1 LHISH
6 RVVTVRDFKSFSHS
20 NGGGLKLSFE
30 EFGRRVGEAI
40 SELKQRKPDEIVLVH
55 HDDADGLCSG
65 AITKTVLEREGFK
78 VKTFCLEKV
87 YPEVIE
93 SLHEGSGRVIFY
105 VDIGSAHANFISE
118 CNAGRNLTII
128 LDHHDPK
135 PSTDPKVYDLNLEHY
150 GFLGETDFSGATCNY
165 LFAKAFNEKNVDL
178 SYLAVVG
185 SKEIP
190 GDLAGLNRVVFDEA
204 VKNGV
209 VKVDGKK
216 VEIVRLGLRVDQLF
230 SKLQILGAVGY
241 YQDGPELGV
250 QAALK
255 GLDDYVKK
263 KIEEWEEQRKT
274 VNKRLL
280 ARLYRERLKEME
292 HIQWFDAGDMYKGM
306 GTKVIG
312 QFCSFL
318 SYQTRLIKLNKYI
331 FGFMNVQPEIPNWGK
346 LKESLAKVS
355 VRVPKNLKTMIS
367 EGKMPGAVNLL
378 LEASEG
384 FGIANGH
391 AYAANVVIPKD
402 KKETLIDKAEK
413 AI

>member
-1 LHISH
+1 M
-6 RVVTVRDFKSFSHS
+6 
-20 NGGGLKLSFE
+20 SFE
-30 EFGRRVGEAI
+30 EFGRKVGEAI
-40 SELKQRKPDEIVLVH
+40 TELRQKKPEEVVLVH

-65 AITKTVLEREGFK
+65 AITKKALERDDFK
-78 VKTFCLEKV
+78 VKTFCLEKI
-87 YPEVIE
+87 YPEVIK
-93 SLHEGSGRVIFY
+93 SLHESSGQVIFY
-105 VDIGSAHANFISE
+105 VDIGSAHADLISE
-118 CNAGRNLTII
+118 CNSSRNLTVI

-150 GFLGETDFSGATCNY
+150 GFQGETDFSGATCNY
-165 LFAKAFNEKNVDL
+165 LFAKALNEGNVDL

-190 GDLAGLNRVVFDEA
+190 GELSGLNRVVFDEA

-209 VKVDGKK
+209 VTVEGKK
-216 VEIVRLGLRVDQLF
+216 IEIVRLGLRVDQLF

-241 YQDGPELGV
+241 YRNGPELGV
-250 QAALK
+250 QTALE
-255 GLDDYVKK
+255 GLNDYIKK
-263 KIEEWEEQRKT
+263 KIEEWEEQRKA

-280 ARLYRERLKEME
+280 ARLYRERLKETE
-292 HIQWFDAGDMYKGM
+292 HIQWFDAEDMYKDM

-318 SYQTRLIKLNKYI
+318 SYQTRLIKPDKYI

-355 VRVPKNLKTMIS
+355 VRVPKNLKTTIS
-367 EGKMPGAVNLL
+367 QGKMPGAVNLL
-378 LEASEG
+378 LRASEG
-384 FGIANGH
+384 FGVADGH

-402 KKETLIDKAEK
+402 KKETLINEAEK
-413 AI
+413 AAVQ